1 MESEYPIHPA
11 ATVFPMMSEAEYIGL
26 REHIREHGQR
36 EYATLWC
43 GQLIDGRNRVR
54 ACNELGIEPRY
65 CELDEDQDPWEYVL
79 AHNLHRRHLSETQ
92 RASVAAKM
100 ATLRHGGDRKSEEI
114 KGSKDPLIGIDQA
127 AEALSVSPKSVK
139 RAKQV
144 HRDGAEELQEAMD
157 RDEVPVT
164 LAAEFVKAVPDKAKQ
179 KAVIESCKKTG
190 DLRKAVQQ
198 EVKQRKQPEPQS
210 RARAFNE
217 DREGDRLADTIRAI
231 LVQWPED
238 KRDIAADI
246 IRIVLDEYGL

>member
-54 ACNELGIEPRY
+54 ACNELGIEPLY

-92 RASVAAKM
+92 RASIAAKM
-100 ATLRHGGDRKSEEI
+100 AKLRQGGDRASEDF
-114 KGSKDPLIGIDQA
+114 KGSKDTLKIDEA
-127 AEALSVSPKSVK
+127 AEALNVSTASVK

-144 HRDGAEELQEAMD
+144 HRDGAAELQEAMD

-164 LAAEFVKAVPDKAKQ
+164 LAADFVKAVPDKAKQ
-179 KAVIESCKKTG
+179 KAVIESGKKTG

-198 EVKQRKQPEPQS
+198 EVKQRKQPEPQA

-231 LVQWPED
+231 IVQWPED
-238 KRDIAADI
+238 KREIAADI
-246 IRIVLDEYGL
+246 IRIVLDEFNL